1 MVRSRTPSQGG
12 GSQGFEMERKY
23 SVPSNPDARAFS
35 GNASEDL
42 HAWSIYRQN
51 LNSDFTDSALGSTD
65 KSPLPYGNFQL
76 RDTTVQSILSHPRYG
91 PKSTLGSNMYTYLKF
106 GLPRVFPPNHE
117 SSRSGRG
124 TPQHF
129 IRNASARPKTRS
141 HKLGSSRGP
150 RDGSSGYDSS
160 DNEIPNHHYKH
171 NRKYRSDPDFRM
183 QNAHPMYH
191 HQHGEHLPSLPL
203 AVMQQGGIRT
213 SGRRDQQWN
222 RHKSVSEA
230 NLLAMEYNRGYH
242 PASPQHLHRD
252 PRRASVAEFGHYGPH
267 MHHDVVDHS
276 MMGHITKPVSK
287 AESQFSVPTSR
298 KGPSVVRSDYTGPE
312 DELSAGFIYP
322 HLQVNQVA
330 LWPKS
335 SSCFYTRS
343 HLLISETSFEARGG
357 DLLAIMATSE
367 LEGTAILDLL
377 AGRQSPVQ
385 GEILLNGQR
394 VRSDTLKSRVAYA
407 QNDPNLCTDMTALQ
421 LMRFHYDLK
430 KPTDKLGYLKIDS
443 SDRINLL
450 IEELGLEQVRNT
462 KVSSMTV
469 SERRRLNV
477 ACHLLQDTDIV
488 VLDQPT
494 RGMDIFDTF
503 FLIEYLRQW
512 ANGGAGGSSLGRIVI
527 LTLHPPTYEIF
538 MMLSRILLISA
549 GRVMFSGRR
558 RDMLPYFA
566 LVDYPCPN
574 FKNPSDY
581 YLDLVTLDDLSAE
594 AMLESSQ
601 RIEQLGEIFRQK
613 QPPLS
618 DPGPPSA
625 LPMPIRHSNFLVQSF
640 VLFTKAMVYTQPGTF
655 IKWLTLVMMA
665 ASLSLILGGVFWDI
679 PNTDPQLILNDRLG
693 YHYAVMCLVP
703 WPLILYMTVNE
714 VKNNKKTVERDIK
727 DGLYGRITYIFTKT
741 VVNLF
746 PSLFIWLI
754 YVIPSYSMSGLY
766 MQNLN
771 NYDGFYIYIGVM
783 LLYLSCLQSL
793 HLALIYVLPFSDL
806 ASILASTIS
815 LFIFLVGG
823 YILHY
828 RDMPYYI
835 AWLKHISPASWLF
848 PYVLNRELSQE
859 AIESSSIA
867 PLCRN
872 KQVQHQDIIVQL
884 PCPPPNGTQVLFNY
898 GFLQAQ
904 NQIFDYGNVPLAMC
918 VFYVICFVVAC
929 MGFMCNCGKRRGSN
943 DYGDSNKP

>member
-23 SVPSNPDARAFS
+23 SVPSNPDMRPFS

-117 SSRSGRG
+117 SNRSGRE

-129 IRNASARPKTRS
+129 IRNASTRPKTRS
-141 HKLGSSRGP
+141 QKMSSRGP
-150 RDGSSGYDSS
+150 REGSSGYDSS
-160 DNEIPNHHYKH
+160 DNETANQYKQ

-183 QNAHPMYH
+183 QPTHPSYH
-191 HQHGEHLPSLPL
+191 YGGEPTSPLPL
-203 AVMQQGGIRT
+203 AALQQGGIRP
-213 SGRRDQQWN
+213 SPNQQPWN

-230 NLLAMEYNRGYH
+230 NLLAMEYNRPYH
-242 PASPQHLHRD
+242 PSSPQHHIRD
-252 PRRASVAEFGHYGPH
+252 PRRASVADFGGH
-267 MHHDVVDHS
+267 MAHHDTVDHS
-276 MMGHITKPVSK
+276 VISHLSKPISK
-287 AESQFSVPTSR
+287 AESQFSIPASR
-298 KGPSVVRSDYTGPE
+298 KGPSVIRSDYTGP
-312 DELSAGFIYP
+312 DEETNPGFLYP
-322 HLQVNQVA
+322 HLLVNHA
-330 LWPKS
+330 SLWPS
-335 SSCFYTRS
+335 SNGSCFSPKT
-343 HLLISETSFEARGG
+343 HLILSDASFEARGG
-357 DLLAIMATSE
+357 DLFAIMATYE
-367 LEGTAILDLL
+367 PEGTAILDLI
-377 AGRQSPVQ
+377 AGQRSPVQ
-385 GEILLNGQR
+385 GEVFLNGQR
-394 VRSDTLKSRVAYA
+394 VRSEMLRNRVAYA
-407 QNDPNLCTDMTALQ
+407 QNDPNLCMDMTAVQ
-421 LMRFHYDLK
+421 IMRFHYDLK
-430 KPTDKLGYLKIDS
+430 KPTEKLGYLKIDS
-443 SDRINLL
+443 TDRINLL

-462 KVSSMTV
+462 KVSNMTT

-503 FLIEYLRQW
+503 FLVEYLRQW

-538 MMLSRILLISA
+538 MMLSRILLVSA

-625 LPMPIRHSNFLVQSF
+625 LPMAVKRSNFVVQAF
-640 VLFTKAMVYTQPGTF
+640 VLFTKAMVYTQPSTF
-655 IKWLTLVMMA
+655 IKWLTLVMMS
-665 ASLSLILGGVFWDI
+665 ASLSLILGAIFWDI
-679 PNTDPQLILNDRLG
+679 PNTDPQLALNDRLG

-703 WPLILYMTVNE
+703 WPLILYMTLNE
-714 VKNNKKTVERDIK
+714 INQNRMNVERDIA
-727 DGLYGRITYIFTKT
+727 DGLYGRLIYVFTKT
-741 VVNLF
+741 VINLF

-766 MQNLN
+766 MQSLN
-771 NYDGFYIYIGVM
+771 NYDGFYIYIGLM
-783 LLYLSCLQSL
+783 LLYLSTLQSIQI
-793 HLALIYVLPFSDL
+793 ALIYLLPYSNA
-806 ASILASTIS
+806 ASMFACLIS
-815 LFIFLVGG
+815 SVFFLVGG
-823 YILHY
+823 YILHL
-828 RDMPYYI
+828 RDMPSYI
-835 AWLKHISPASWLF
+835 SWLRYLS
-848 PYVLNRELSQE
+848 PTSWVLPLVINRELSPE
-859 AIESSSIA
+859 AIESSSVV

-898 GFLQAQ
+898 GYLSSQHLTY
-904 NQIFDYGNVPLAMC
+904 DYGNAPLAMV
-918 VFYVICFVVAC
+918 VFYLVFFVLAC
-929 MGFMCNCGKRRGSN
+929 VGFMCNCGRNRKQKSSN
-943 DYGDSNKP
+943 SNKP